1 MLASEESVQM
11 LQLEEPQKTIPIFWH
26 TDGVRVFK
34 QQKNWIYSYASA
46 LKKGSSLQS
55 KLLLLLVRETL
66 VWKPFT
72 HDRIAEVIAWVQR
85 VLQTGKYPD
94 ADFTGAPWEEG
105 SLQAKVA
112 GSVFAGGWRCAFSG
126 CKGDWEAKVYI
137 HKLQRSYRHDNICEH
152 CLATKKDGVFYYKD
166 FSPNAAYLSLQFTH
180 AQFMIMTPAE
190 QQSKW
195 QHVPGWTK
203 DRNLEDPWLCGGR
216 NLVLELLKTTLYI
229 CVVVHML
236 CGLSSL
242 RICSMFCI
250 KELPAVLYPHSSLN
264 ASYYAV
270 GMV

>member
-112 GSVFAGGWRCAFSG
+112 GSVFAGG
-126 CKGDWEAKVYI
+126 
-137 HKLQRSYRHDNICEH
+137 CEH

-216 NLVLELLKTTLYI
+216 NLVLEL
-229 CVVVHML
+229 
-236 CGLSSL
+236 
-242 RICSMFCI
+242 
-250 KELPAVLYPHSSLN
+250 
-264 ASYYAV
+264 
-270 GMV
+270 